1 MSKVGTPKV
10 TGSSLTAGEHNSF
23 LIQEERIITNAGGT
37 LQIDDFVQK
46 GQAITSYVGIATFLE
61 DISVTANTIVLAPQT
76 TANFDLPINN
86 PATWNG
92 FLLRFRPVIENTDAS
107 TVDFGYGAINIVN
120 ESGNALTGGELVT
133 TRDAFLRY
141 DLATTSFILLNSTL
155 QSQVEA
161 NTTNIVTNALNI
173 TALQE
178 LQDKPITFSY
188 SSATVI
194 NYTAGGFIFDDKT
207 GSAIVT
213 AGSVNFATNGL
224 NGLDTGSLS
233 ANTWYYL
240 FGIYNPT
247 TKVSGVLASISKTT
261 PTLPSGFTKKKYIG
275 SCRTNPSSQII
286 PSTWTYIGNALHTY
300 YDVPIAYTS
309 TNNTITP
316 KTLTLDVPLIKVQPV
331 ISWSWVS
338 GTTNDRF
345 NTMNF
350 IGNISG
356 THTTYGILERNGTV
370 PYSLEFGNTASQT
383 ILNNAEIQY
392 FSGNDANG
400 TNRMYLKGFIDLEV

>member
-92 FLLRFRPVIENTDAS
+92 LLLRFRPIITNTGAS
-107 TVDFGYGAINIVN
+107 TVDFGYSAINIVN

-213 AGSVNFATNGL
+213 ADSVDFATNGL

-247 TKVSGVLASISKTT
+247 TQISGVIASTSKTT
-261 PTLPSGFTKKKYIG
+261 PTLPSGFTKKKYLNAALK
-275 SCRTNPSSQII
+275 TNASSQFQTFTQMDNKFVIGVTRQI
-286 PSTWTYIGNALHTY
+286 FNSTATPTTIATITSALPLGKCSAQVKLGISVAGAGFSNFCIWGSEMPTPVNGARAGEAVSVGTNNSFGADSQG
-300 YDVPIAYTS
+300 DVYTS
-309 TNNTITP
+309 NGN
-316 KTLTLDVPLIKVQPV
+316 LFV
-331 ISWSWVS
+331 VS
-338 GTTNDRF
+338 T
-345 NTMNF
+345 
-350 IGNISG
+350 
-356 THTTYGILERNGTV
+356 
-370 PYSLEFGNTASQT
+370 
-383 ILNNAEIQY
+383 LNNGGVSLREAHLHSYTI
-392 FSGNDANG
+392 FD
-400 TNRMYLKGFIDLEV
+400 